1 MISSNYSESSIPRLQ
16 KYIQKYAEKGI
27 EEYVRFVNII

>member
-16 KYIQKYAEKGI
+16 KYIQNVQKKDI